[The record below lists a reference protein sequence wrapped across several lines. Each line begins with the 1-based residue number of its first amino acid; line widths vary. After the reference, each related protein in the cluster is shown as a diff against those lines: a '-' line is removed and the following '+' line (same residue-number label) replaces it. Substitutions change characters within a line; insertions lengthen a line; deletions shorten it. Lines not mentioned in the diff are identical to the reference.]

1 MYFEKISIVLSRDY
15 LFEFAVNDSQSH
27 LSIRLIDLY
36 EIENLRSHF
45 LISIL
50 GISSA
55 TPCSNILVFFYFEIF
70 RVQLAVC
77 VSQIVKHD
85 FPGRWP
91 QVVDKVSIYLQNP
104 EPSGITFKPRTFRH
118 NLQVKSLKP

>member
-1 MYFEKISIVLSRDY
+1 MYFEEISIALSRDS

-36 EIENLRSHF
+36 EIENLRRHF
-45 LISIL
+45 LKVSWGFLQLRHVLTWPIL
-50 GISSA
+50 
-55 TPCSNILVFFYFEIF
+55 LVFFYFEIF

-104 EPSGITFKPRTFRH
+104 EPSGITFKPLDTTF
-118 NLQVKSLKP
+118 K

>member
-1 MYFEKISIVLSRDY
+1 MYFEKISIVLSRDS

-36 EIENLRSHF
+36 WEF
-45 LISIL
+45 TPTFFKSIL
-50 GISSA
+50 GISSVDII
-55 TPCSNILVFFYFEIF
+55 SFFFYFEIF

-104 EPSGITFKPRTFRH
+104 EPSGITFKPLDTTF
-118 NLQVKSLKP
+118 K

>member
-1 MYFEKISIVLSRDY
+1 MYIEEISIVLSRDS

-36 EIENLRSHF
+36 EIENLRRHF
-45 LISIL
+45 LKVSWDFF
-50 GISSA
+50 SRYYYF
-55 TPCSNILVFFYFEIF
+55 FFYFEIF

-104 EPSGITFKPRTFRH
+104 EPSGITFKPLDTTF
-118 NLQVKSLKP
+118 K